1 MLSEM
6 ASNFSK
12 YIDPASPFWTWMG
25 PKVAAKTNG
34 QPTLNMDRFQNK
46 GRRVVSVRRHPW
58 PCHLGS
64 NRILRPFVLWDRVML
79 QEILSV
85 QDFKDLEHQATLTF
99 KQRAI
104 FAEIFIHML
113 AAWI

>member
-1 MLSEM
+1 
-6 ASNFSK
+6 
-12 YIDPASPFWTWMG
+12 
-25 PKVAAKTNG
+25 
-34 QPTLNMDRFQNK
+34 
-46 GRRVVSVRRHPW
+46 
-58 PCHLGS
+58 
-64 NRILRPFVLWDRVML
+64 ML

-113 AAWI
+113 AA